1 MGKGDGGDDKGDG
14 YYSGYSAYYSD
25 YYSDE
30 GGGKETGRSA
40 YSGYSYSD
48 KGGYS
53 DKGYDY
59 YTYSGEGYDER
70 AYDQPP
76 TDRAGS
82 TGSATSGPLAAVNA
96 TLLGAAPRAA
106 AAAAATADGTHVGLG
121 IQLQEPEDG
130 ETAGAGFR
138 VTRLIRGAPGDA
150 CGLICEGDVL
160 VAVDGRS
167 IVTTRFS
174 AVSAL
179 LRGNEVRSWG
189 GW

>member
-1 MGKGDGGDDKGDG
+1 M
-14 YYSGYSAYYSD
+14 
-25 YYSDE
+25 
-30 GGGKETGRSA
+30 
-40 YSGYSYSD
+40 
-48 KGGYS
+48 
-53 DKGYDY
+53 
-59 YTYSGEGYDER
+59 
-70 AYDQPP
+70 
-76 TDRAGS
+76 
-82 TGSATSGPLAAVNA
+82 
-96 TLLGAAPRAA
+96 
-106 AAAAATADGTHVGLG
+106 G

-179 LRGNEVRSWG
+179 LRGDEVRSCAG
-189 GW
+189 GGGGGVLASLCGNEVEV